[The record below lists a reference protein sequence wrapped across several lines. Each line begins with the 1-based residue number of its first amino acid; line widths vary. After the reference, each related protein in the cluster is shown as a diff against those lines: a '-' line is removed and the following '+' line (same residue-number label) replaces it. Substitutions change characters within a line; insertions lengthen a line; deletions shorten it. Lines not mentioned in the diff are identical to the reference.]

1 MAKTAITKTL
11 FENVESDRLTIAAH
25 RLTVYFSDDEDLP
38 ARYRKTAETT
48 AKPRKVKEDALIEKR
63 FKANVKSWTE
73 LMETMLGKIDNE
85 QAWRFFD
92 LSPAIPTSARKL
104 TDCKDFRDFLDYL
117 ILRRDKEE
125 CCPDELGGISQ
136 LLSSFQR
143 KIEER
148 LQAV

>member
-1 MAKTAITKTL
+1 MAKTL
-11 FENVESDRLTIAAH
+11 FENVASDRLTIAAH

-38 ARYRKTAETT
+38 ARYRKANDTT
-48 AKPRKVKEDALIEKR
+48 AKARKVKDGALIEKR

-73 LMETMLGKIDNE
+73 LMNTMLAKIDNE

-92 LSPAIPTSARKL
+92 LSPEIPASVRKL
-104 TDCKDFRDFLDYL
+104 TDCEDFRAFLDYL

-125 CCPDELGGISQ
+125 CSADELGGISR
-136 LLSSFQR
+136 LLCSFQR

-148 LQAV
+148 LQAS